1 MNLRS
6 AWATCKP
13 WLLAAGLLA
22 VTLATGLSRPLYAQ
36 ATADPP
42 VGAPVAPLADYIA
55 ALETAQTLLATPEDD
70 ARALAAARDQL
81 APFAAV
87 QLPNGETVTI
97 QPLLGD
103 ANRPLTRIAAQARV
117 HTAIEQLRSAAG
129 DQTAS
134 RLILL
139 DQVWQLPEF
148 TRGET
153 LGERFMRWLTEL
165 LDRLFP
171 DWQPNPVARQTTAAV
186 TELTGWMIAGF
197 GLLVLAWL
205 LSLWLRRLLG
215 RFVADATTER
225 ADSEDDL
232 PRTPAEARERADALA
247 RTGAYRDAVRNLYLA
262 ALLSLERRRLVSADR
277 SLTNR
282 EVLAQVPAENAIR
295 PYLHPVVD
303 TFDAVWYGVQE
314 PDAATFAGYATQIDG
329 LEHVAEAAGESRPT

>member
-1 MNLRS
+1 MNLRC
-6 AWATCKP
+6 AWATWRP
-13 WLLAAGLLA
+13 RLFAAGLLA
-22 VTLATGLSRPLYAQ
+22 LALATRLPCPLYAQ
-36 ATADPP
+36 AATDPSAPTATL
-42 VGAPVAPLADYIA
+42 VDYGA
-55 ALETAQTLLATPEDD
+55 ALDTAQALLATPQDD
-70 ARALAAARDQL
+70 AGALTAARAQL
-81 APFAAV
+81 APFVAI
-87 QLPNGETVTI
+87 QLPSGDAVAI

-103 ANRPLTRIAAQARV
+103 SDTPLTRLAAQTRIWTAR
-117 HTAIEQLRSAAG
+117 EQLRRAAG

-134 RLILL
+134 RLALL
-139 DQVWQLPEF
+139 DPIWQLPEF

-153 LGERFMRWLTEL
+153 LGERFMRWLSEL
-165 LDRLFP
+165 LDRLLP
-171 DWQPNPVARQTTAAV
+171 DWQPNPVAQQTTATAA
-186 TELTGWMIAGF
+186 ELTGWMIAGI
-197 GLLVLAWL
+197 GVLVLAWL

-215 RFVADATTER
+215 RFVADAAVELPEH
-225 ADSEDDL
+225 SDDL
-232 PRTPAEARERADALA
+232 PRTPAEARARADALA

-329 LEHVAEAAGESRPT
+329 LEHVAEAAGENKPA

>member
-1 MNLRS
+1 
-6 AWATCKP
+6 
-13 WLLAAGLLA
+13 LLAI
-22 VTLATGLSRPLYAQ
+22 TLATGLSLPLYAQ
-36 ATADPP
+36 ATTDPP
-42 VGAPVAPLADYIA
+42 ADAPVATLADYVA
-55 ALETAQTLLATPEDD
+55 ALETAQTLLATSKDD
-70 ARALAAARDQL
+70 VRALAAARIQL

-87 QLPNGETVTI
+87 QLPNGETVTL

-117 HTAIEQLRSAAG
+117 WTAIAQLRAAAG

-134 RLILL
+134 RLALL

-171 DWQPNPVARQTTAAV
+171 DWQPNPVARQTTATV
-186 TELTGWMIAGF
+186 TELTGWMIAGV
-197 GLLVLAWL
+197 GLLALVWL

-215 RFVADATTER
+215 RFVADATAEH
-225 ADSEDDL
+225 ADNGDDL
-232 PRTPAEARERADALA
+232 PRTPAEARGRADALA

-295 PYLHPVVD
+295 PYLQPVVD

-329 LEHVAEAAGESRPT
+329 LEHMAETGGESRPA